1 MHLFCCLAKC
11 VSFINQQYRTVLQIR
26 VLEVNIQKAEVEI
39 CRLDELVE
47 KIRFVSSFLIVCVL
61 RKM

>member
-1 MHLFCCLAKC
+1 MYLSCCLVKC
-11 VSFINQQYRTVLQIR
+11 VCFINQQYRTVLQIR
-26 VLEVNIQKAEVEI
+26 VLEINIQKAEVEI

-47 KIRFVSSFLIVCVL
+47 KIRFVSSFLIVYVL